1 MFQVIGKLFNAL
13 IAQPIFNLLILI
25 IALIPSH
32 DFGIA
37 IIIFTIIVRLVLYP
51 LLRKQLHNTMAMK
64 KLQPELKR
72 IKKESKGDRQKES
85 QLMMALYKEK
95 GVNPFSSFAIILIQL
110 PILIALYA
118 GIRKIVDNPHQLL
131 DLAYSWMH
139 QLPYLENLAQNIHVF
154 SYKFLGLVDL
164 SKFPISKGGLYW
176 PAMILVVLSVAIQ
189 YLQSKQ
195 LLMSDK
201 NTRSLRQLL
210 KDTAAGKEVDQS
222 EVQAA
227 TSKMTLFFVP
237 AMIFMVS
244 VSLPAALSLYWLVG
258 GLVAYIQQTYIL
270 KKDVIEMEASVDEQ
284 KVEAEI
290 IYNKKDKKPKSTSKK
305 RPKNKRKRR

>member
-1 MFQVIGKLFNAL
+1 
-13 IAQPIFNLLILI
+13 
-25 IALIPSH
+25 
-32 DFGIA
+32 
-37 IIIFTIIVRLVLYP
+37 
-51 LLRKQLHNTMAMK
+51 
-64 KLQPELKR
+64 
-72 IKKESKGDRQKES
+72 
-85 QLMMALYKEK
+85 
-95 GVNPFSSFAIILIQL
+95 
-110 PILIALYA
+110 
-118 GIRKIVDNPHQLL
+118 
-131 DLAYSWMH
+131 
-139 QLPYLENLAQNIHVF
+139 
-154 SYKFLGLVDL
+154 
-164 SKFPISKGGLYW
+164 
-176 PAMILVVLSVAIQ
+176 VLSVAIQ

-305 RPKNKRKRR
+305 RSKNKRKRR

>member
-1 MFQVIGKLFNAL
+1 
-13 IAQPIFNLLILI
+13 
-25 IALIPSH
+25 
-32 DFGIA
+32 
-37 IIIFTIIVRLVLYP
+37 
-51 LLRKQLHNTMAMK
+51 MAMK

-72 IKKESKGDRQKES
+72 IKKESKGNRQKES

-139 QLPYLENLAQNIHVF
+139 QLPYLENLTQNIHVF
-154 SYKFLGLVDL
+154 SYKFLGLIDL

-176 PAMILVVLSVAIQ
+176 PAMVLVVLSVAIQ

-305 RPKNKRKRR
+305 RSKNKRKRR

>member
-72 IKKESKGDRQKES
+72 IKKESKGNRQKES

-139 QLPYLENLAQNIHVF
+139 QLPYLENLTQNIHVF
-154 SYKFLGLVDL
+154 SYKFLGLIDL

-176 PAMILVVLSVAIQ
+176 PAMVLVVLSVAIQ

-258 GLVAYIQQTYIL
+258 GLVTYIQQTYIL

-305 RPKNKRKRR
+305 RSKNKRKRR

>member
-72 IKKESKGDRQKES
+72 IKKESKGNRQKES

-139 QLPYLENLAQNIHVF
+139 QLPYLENLTQNIHVF
-154 SYKFLGLVDL
+154 SYKFLGLIDL

-176 PAMILVVLSVAIQ
+176 PAMVLVVLSVAIQ

-305 RPKNKRKRR
+305 RSKNKRKRR

>member
-139 QLPYLENLAQNIHVF
+139 QLPYLENLTQNIHVF
-154 SYKFLGLVDL
+154 SYKFLGLIDL

-305 RPKNKRKRR
+305 RSKNKRKRR